1 MITDEGELCEVL
13 KTDRINRIIDV
24 LVQVDPFKL
33 VKISQQHPFW

>member
-24 LVQVDPFKL
+24 SIQVDPFKL
-33 VKISQQHPFW
+33 VKISQQHHFW

>member
-24 LVQVDPFKL
+24 SIQVDLFKL